1 MKRKLLYVSKS
12 IFLMLLLFAALPAFS
27 AKIYF
32 KNTLKWPN
40 VYVYTYSSAYWSDT
54 YGSGADTS
62 KGCYGEATKMDPV
75 VTGSDIYV
83 CEVNQISIWV
93 SFTSQPQNGYGNFH
107 NSSDQNKI
115 SVCYRSDY
123 SESNPL
129 FTPNTTKTGTL
140 NQNTVDYYNNGTW
153 SAYPT
158 QPYVNVIHWGKDG
171 MTWED
176 ATITWNEAKTVGTA
190 TISFPQAS
198 TTYEFGLKTS
208 SSNDWFSNSSA
219 TITSSNHDNIAMND
233 NSGTSGKNTKITTTT
248 AGEYKFTIT
257 YNNIVVR

>member
-1 MKRKLLYVSKS
+1 
-12 IFLMLLLFAALPAFS
+12 MLLLFAALPAYS

-32 KNTLKWPN
+32 KNTLGWQN

-83 CEVNQISIWV
+83 CEVNQISKWV

-115 SVCYRSDY
+115 SVCYRDDY

-129 FTPNTTKTGTL
+129 FTPNTEKTGTL

-153 SAYPT
+153 SAYTT
-158 QPYVNVIHWGKDG
+158 QSYVNVIHWGIGSDWK
-171 MTWED
+171 D
-176 ATITWNEAKTVGTA
+176 ATITWNGDNTQGTA
-190 TISFPQAS
+190 TIYFPQAN
-198 TTYEFGLKTS
+198 TTYEFGLKDYS
-208 SSNDWFSNSSA
+208 SQNDWHSNSSA
-219 TITSSNHDNIAMND
+219 TITSSNC
-233 NSGTSGKNTKITTTT
+233 
-248 AGEYKFTIT
+248 
-257 YNNIVVR
+257 